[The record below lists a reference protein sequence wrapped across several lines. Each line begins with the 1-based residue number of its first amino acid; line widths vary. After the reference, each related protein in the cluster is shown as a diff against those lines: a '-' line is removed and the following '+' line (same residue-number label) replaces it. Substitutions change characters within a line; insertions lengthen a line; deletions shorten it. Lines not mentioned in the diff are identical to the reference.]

1 MSDIDTAQTTKP
13 VCRFCH
19 ADAQCDSKHTIE
31 VTEDDLRLWID
42 RGWPPN
48 SISQDGFGDRG
59 LNPLQSPIEAAYR
72 RGVCQ
77 ALFAA
82 LDHEWSHDQLDRA
95 VNLALEYRFDLNPHG
110 ALLHELAGAVEVAQ

>member
-1 MSDIDTAQTTKP
+1 MSGTDTAQTTRR

-19 ADAQCDSKHTIE
+19 ADAQCDSKHTVE
-31 VTEDDLRLWID
+31 VTEDDLRLWVD

-48 SISQDGFGDRG
+48 SVSQDGFGDRG

-77 ALFAA
+77 ALSAA
-82 LDHEWSHDQLDRA
+82 LHHEWYYDRLERA
-95 VNLALEYRFDLNPHG
+95 ANLALEYRYDLSPHG
-110 ALLHELAGAVEVAQ
+110 ALLHELAAAVEVAQ